1 MRRRARGVSREAGT
15 ELSPLIPTLR
25 GLSSPNM
32 TAVMPETC
40 RLEVWRCMSGAL
52 ESSVGLVERP
62 VDLARWATVK

>member
-1 MRRRARGVSREAGT
+1 
-15 ELSPLIPTLR
+15 
-25 GLSSPNM
+25 M